1 MPEHVRKLSAFVL
14 GGCFVGLLVSQTFL
28 SVGCG
33 RRTVTG
39 QADIKGIYDKVTTGM
54 TVEQVMNLFQPTGPN
69 ITRVEAD
76 GKISMSW
83 TEKGGGGFVAVFT
96 MEGGKVVDKNWE
108 FVAPPTKGQ
117 MAWPVAPSQP
127 PEEEKSKE
135 GLP

>member
-83 TEKGGGGFVAVFT
+83 TEKGGGGYLVYPP
-96 MEGGKVVDKNWE
+96 DK
-108 FVAPPTKGQ
+108 K
-117 MAWPVAPSQP
+117 
-127 PEEEKSKE
+127 KE
-135 GLP
+135 GFIGKTSRAGRCRGGARGSGTPPRARRGRAPGGP